1 MKKSVELNPGKEV
14 STKIEEDANICQK
27 ASKTQK
33 EKLDKLEDHVV
44 KAKERLENMKKEVTG
59 KAYFIYNYNCM

>member
-1 MKKSVELNPGKEV
+1 MNPGREV
-14 STKIEEDANICQK
+14 SKIEEDVNVCKK

-33 EKLDKLEDHVV
+33 EKLNKLKDHVA

-59 KAYFIYNYNCM
+59 IKHITPVPWSFFNI

>member
-1 MKKSVELNPGKEV
+1 MKKSVELNPGREV
-14 STKIEEDANICQK
+14 SKIEEDVNVCKK

-33 EKLDKLEDHVV
+33 EKLNKLKDHVA

-59 KAYFIYNYNCM
+59 IKHITL